1 MNEGTDETRRDQI
14 SRLRSIV
21 HQRRVR
27 WEISRIV
34 DAYDAEPRCS
44 VFAVDLWGIH
54 SHQPDAADGTSCR
67 ACRTVLFDLM
77 AIAQWVT
84 PRGCGAGHHGG
95 QPCTTS
101 LRFSSENG
109 ARHLV
114 LDIAS
119 GCLDLPDSSDE
130 VADAVIEDLA
140 ERLLAIG
147 SPRASARRVEV
158 GIGG

>member
-1 MNEGTDETRRDQI
+1 MNEGTEEIRRAQI
-14 SRLRSIV
+14 ARLHSIV
-21 HQRRVR
+21 RQRQVR
-27 WEISRIV
+27 WEISRVVEV
-34 DAYDAEPRCS
+34 DDADTRRS
-44 VFAVDLWGIH
+44 LFAVNLWGIH
-54 SHQPDAADGTSCR
+54 SHQPDATNGTNCR
-67 ACRTVLFDLM
+67 ECRTVLFDLM

-84 PRGCGAGHHGG
+84 PRGCGAGHHRG

-101 LRFSSENG
+101 LRFLSENG

-119 GCLDLPDSSDE
+119 GCLELPDSGDE
-130 VADAVIEDLA
+130 VADAVIDELA

-147 SPRASARRVEV
+147 SPRASARRVAV

>member
-1 MNEGTDETRRDQI
+1 MNEHSDGAHHEQLA
-14 SRLRSIV
+14 RLRSIV

-27 WEISRIV
+27 WEISRV
-34 DAYDAEPRCS
+34 AQLHDARTRRC

-54 SHQPDAADGTSCR
+54 SHRPDATDGANCR
-67 ACRTVLFDLM
+67 ECKTVLFDLM
-77 AIAQWVT
+77 AIAHWVT

-95 QPCTTS
+95 QPCMTV
-101 LRFSSENG
+101 LRFLSENG
-109 ARHLV
+109 TRHLV

-119 GCLDLPDSSDE
+119 GCLGLPDSSDD

-147 SPRASARRVEV
+147 SPRASAPRVEV

>member
-1 MNEGTDETRRDQI
+1 MDEGTDETRRDQVA
-14 SRLRSIV
+14 RLRSIV

-27 WEISRIV
+27 WEIRQVV
-34 DAYDAEPRCS
+34 DACDAETRRS

-54 SHQPDAADGTSCR
+54 SHQPDAMDGTNCR
-67 ACRTVLFDLM
+67 ECRTVLFDLM
-77 AIAQWVT
+77 AIAHWVT
-84 PRGCGAGHHGG
+84 PRGCGSGHHGG
-95 QPCTTS
+95 QSCATS

-119 GCLDLPDSSDE
+119 GCLDLPDLSDKA
-130 VADAVIEDLA
+130 ADAVIEDLA

-147 SPRASARRVEV
+147 SPRASVRRVEV
-158 GIGG
+158 GIGR

>member
-1 MNEGTDETRRDQI
+1 MNESSDETRHDQMA
-14 SRLRSIV
+14 RLRSIV
-21 HQRRVR
+21 RQRRVR
-27 WEISRIV
+27 WAISRV
-34 DAYDAEPRCS
+34 VELHDAETRRS

-54 SHQPDAADGTSCR
+54 SHQLGATDVLNCR
-67 ACRTVLFDLM
+67 ECRTVLFDLM
-77 AIAQWVT
+77 AIAHWVT

-130 VADAVIEDLA
+130 VADAVIDELA

-147 SPRASARRVEV
+147 SPRASDRRVAA

>member
-1 MNEGTDETRRDQI
+1 MDERTDETLRDQI
-14 SRLRSIV
+14 ARLHSIV
-21 HQRRVR
+21 RQRQVR
-27 WEISRIV
+27 WDISRVV
-34 DAYDAEPRCS
+34 DAYDAETRRS

-54 SHQPDAADGTSCR
+54 SHQPGATDGTTCR
-67 ACRTVLFDLM
+67 ECRTVLFDLM
-77 AIAQWVT
+77 AIAHWVT

-119 GCLDLPDSSDE
+119 GCLDLPDSSDK
-130 VADAVIEDLA
+130 VADAVIDELA
-140 ERLLAIG
+140 ERLHAIG
-147 SPRASARRVEV
+147 SLRASAPSVV
-158 GIGG
+158 AGIGG

>member
-1 MNEGTDETRRDQI
+1 MNEETDETRRDQTA
-14 SRLRSIV
+14 RLHSIV
-21 HQRRVR
+21 RQRQVR
-27 WEISRIV
+27 WEISRVV
-34 DAYDAEPRCS
+34 DAYDGETRRS

-54 SHQPDAADGTSCR
+54 SHQPEATDGTNCR
-67 ACRTVLFDLM
+67 ECRTVLFDLM
-77 AIAQWVT
+77 AIAHWVT

-101 LRFSSENG
+101 LRFMSENG

-119 GCLDLPDSSDE
+119 GCLELPDSIDE
-130 VADAVIEDLA
+130 VADAIIDQLA

-147 SPRASARRVEV
+147 SHRASARRVAAGV
-158 GIGG
+158 GG